1 VSSVEVELADGIG
14 LVALNRPERRNAVDP
29 ELVEQLVAALEA
41 VTEAGV
47 GAVVLHGNGP
57 VFCAG
62 HDLKAPPPDLATL
75 PARLQRIQDV
85 TRRIRACPA
94 PVIAAVHG
102 HAVGAG
108 AEFALGCDLVLAAEG
123 TRFRFPEVGLGLSAT
138 GGLSVLLPLLVGPL
152 KAKELVLFGEP
163 VEAAEAARLG
173 LVNAVLPAEE
183 LLPTARRWAAK
194 LAALPR
200 LPAAMAKRALDAG
213 AARAVATAL
222 VREVEQAIA
231 IEVSGA
237 GAMAEVLATRA
248 RAIG

>member
-1 VSSVEVELADGIG
+1 
-14 LVALNRPERRNAVDP
+14 
-29 ELVEQLVAALEA
+29 
-41 VTEAGV
+41 
-47 GAVVLHGNGP
+47 

-123 TRFRFPEVGLGLSAT
+123 TLFRFPEVGLGLSAT
-138 GGLSVLLPLLVGPL
+138 GGLSTLLPLLVGPV

-222 VREVEQAIA
+222 GREVEQAIT

-248 RAIG
+248 RAVG